1 MASAALRKESPAG
14 RDRDRLKAIIAA
26 RSFGCGKIIRLV
38 SGVDSNFYFNMK
50 PTMLHPEGA
59 EILGRLIVERLTPL
73 KVDYVGGLE
82 MGAVPIVSVV
92 TAESQRQG
100 KPIAGFFVR
109 KKAKEHGA
117 RLLVEG
123 LADGQ
128 TLEGRRIAILE
139 DVCTTGGSAL
149 KAIEDAEAS
158 GAKVVLVLALVDR
171 EEGAAKLMASRG
183 LQFEA
188 LFSASEFIPEG
199 FDRLPKR
206 AG

>member
-14 RDRDRLKAIIAA
+14 HDRDRLKAIIAA
-26 RSFGCGKIIRLV
+26 RSFGCGKTIRLV

-50 PTMLHPEGA
+50 PTMLNPEGA
-59 EILGRLIVERLTPL
+59 EILGRLIVERLASL

-100 KPIAGFFVR
+100 KAIGGFFVR

-117 RLLVEG
+117 KLLVEG
-123 LADGQ
+123 LAEGE
-128 TLEGRRIAILE
+128 TLAGRRIAILE

-171 EEGAAKLMASRG
+171 EEGAAKLMAGRG

-188 LFSASEFIPEG
+188 LFKAGEFIPED
-199 FDRLPKR
+199 FERLPKR
-206 AG
+206 TG

>member
-14 RDRDRLKAIIAA
+14 QDRDRLKAIIAA
-26 RSFGCGKIIRLV
+26 RSFGCGKTIRLV

-50 PTMLHPEGA
+50 PTMLNPEGA
-59 EILGRLIVERLTPL
+59 AILGRLIVERLTPL

-100 KPIAGFFVR
+100 RAIGGFFVR

-117 RLLVEG
+117 KLLVEG
-123 LADGQ
+123 LAEGE
-128 TLEGRRIAILE
+128 TLAGRRIAILE

-171 EEGAAKLMASRG
+171 EEGAAKLMAGRG
-183 LQFEA
+183 LPFEA
-188 LFSASEFIPEG
+188 LFKAGEFIPEG

-206 AG
+206 TG